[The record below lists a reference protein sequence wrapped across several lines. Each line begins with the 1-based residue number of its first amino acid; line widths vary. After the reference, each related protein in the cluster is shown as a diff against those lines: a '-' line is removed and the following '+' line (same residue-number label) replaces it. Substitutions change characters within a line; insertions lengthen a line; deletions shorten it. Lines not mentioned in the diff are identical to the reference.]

1 LTKRGQWKDSIS
13 TEPSQESENLE
24 EVFTITKRRAFM
36 SEATGAMF
44 SGHKTRGRVL
54 VGCAVVHSS
63 QTARLGKL
71 TLAAITSTPV
81 LEEVRIN
88 AFP

>member
-1 LTKRGQWKDSIS
+1 
-13 TEPSQESENLE
+13 
-24 EVFTITKRRAFM
+24 M

>member
-1 LTKRGQWKDSIS
+1 
-13 TEPSQESENLE
+13 
-24 EVFTITKRRAFM
+24 M

-54 VGCAVVHSS
+54 VGCEVVHSS